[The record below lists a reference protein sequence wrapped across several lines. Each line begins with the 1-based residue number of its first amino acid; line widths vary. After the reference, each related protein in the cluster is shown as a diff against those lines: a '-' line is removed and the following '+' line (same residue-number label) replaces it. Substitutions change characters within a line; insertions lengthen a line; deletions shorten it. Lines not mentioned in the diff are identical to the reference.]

1 MNKDKTEQM
10 NFGDTIYVFFQ
21 RNRKAILISFIVLAA
36 GVIFTISF
44 FAIRNVM
51 ERNAIAAVE
60 TLEQKKNDL
69 GTIDSSNNTPE
80 VQALVDELIT
90 FGHSTFGYAAARAF
104 YLAGDI
110 YFSIDQ
116 WDKAEE
122 TWLIAA
128 EKASKFYLA
137 PFSYFNAAIAA
148 EEQGK
153 LENALEYYAKSL
165 TFSGIF
171 PAAARAR
178 FNIGRIHEERN
189 EIEEAAEAYRLLIE
203 IIPNSNWARLAH
215 NRIIFIEN
223 N

>member
-1 MNKDKTEQM
+1 MSKDKTEQT
-10 NFGDTIYVFFQ
+10 NFGDTISVFFQ
-21 RNRKAILISFIVLAA
+21 RNRKGIFISLILVASGVLFLI
-36 GVIFTISF
+36 GF
-44 FAIRNVM
+44 FAVRNVM
-51 ERNAIAAVE
+51 EKKAIAAIE

-69 GTIDSSNNTPE
+69 GIIDNSNFTPE
-80 VQALVDELIT
+80 VQELLDELIT

-104 YLAGDI
+104 YIAGDI
-110 YFSIDQ
+110 YFSIEQ
-116 WDKAEE
+116 WEKAEE
-122 TWLIAA
+122 IWLISA
-128 EKASKFYLA
+128 EKGSKFYLG

-153 LENALEYYAKSL
+153 LEKALEYYDNSL
-165 TFSGIF
+165 AFSGIF

-189 EIEEAAEAYRLLIE
+189 ENEKAAEAYRLLIE
-203 IIPNSNWARLAH
+203 IVPNSNWARLAH

>member
-1 MNKDKTEQM
+1 MSKDKTEQM
-10 NFGDTIYVFFQ
+10 NFGDAISVFFQ
-21 RNRKAILISFIVLAA
+21 KNRRGIFIFFIVATI
-36 GVIFTISF
+36 GIVSSISF

-60 TLEQKKNDL
+60 ILEQKKNDL

-110 YFSIDQ
+110 YFSLEQ
-116 WDKAEE
+116 WNNAEE
-122 TWLIAA
+122 IWLISAG
-128 EKASKFYLA
+128 KASRFYLA
-137 PFSYFNAAIAA
+137 PFSYFNAAAAA

-153 LENALEYYAKSL
+153 LRNALEYYDRSL
-165 TFSGIF
+165 AFSGIF

-178 FNIGRIHEERN
+178 FNIGRIHEELN
-189 EIEEAAEAYRLLIE
+189 EKEQAAEAYRLLIE

-215 NRIIFIEN
+215 NRILIIEN